1 MRREATGKGLPRLS
15 SSRTALFFASL
26 MCPVALLT
34 RYSLSVSLKT
44 FCHEAQGC
52 SKFTARGPDRYQA
65 KGNITALTFCNLTQ
79 IEITMTQPLGLV
91 WPLLVL
97 KGRDRARVGEPEP
110 LVVEVRRVIPL
121 EIGDSN
127 DRLVLRERKTRDA
140 ETEKGRVSRS
150 L

>member
-1 MRREATGKGLPRLS
+1 
-15 SSRTALFFASL
+15 
-26 MCPVALLT
+26 
-34 RYSLSVSLKT
+34 
-44 FCHEAQGC
+44 
-52 SKFTARGPDRYQA
+52 
-65 KGNITALTFCNLTQ
+65 
-79 IEITMTQPLGLV
+79 MTQPLGLV